1 MFKAEKVFAEL
12 ISDADVILT
21 STRKGSRYTKRYYVK
36 GILHIVVTIN
46 NDTQDIV
53 EIKISKKY

>member
-1 MFKAEKVFAEL
+1 MFKVEKVFCDI

-21 STRKGSRYTKRYYVK
+21 STRKGNRYTKRYYNK
-36 GILHIVVTIN
+36 GILHIVLTTD

>member
-1 MFKAEKVFAEL
+1 MFKLEKVFAEL

-21 STRKGSRYTKRYYVK
+21 DIREDNRYTKRYYVK
-36 GILHIVVTIN
+36 GILHIVVTILN
-46 NDTQDIV
+46 ATQDIV